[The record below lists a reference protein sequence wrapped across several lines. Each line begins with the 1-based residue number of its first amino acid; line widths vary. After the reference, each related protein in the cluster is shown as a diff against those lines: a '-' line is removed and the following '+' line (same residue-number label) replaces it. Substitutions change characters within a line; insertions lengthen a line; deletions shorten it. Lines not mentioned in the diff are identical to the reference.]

1 MIRVL
6 ANEREAYSEMSDG
19 LFHLVGK
26 RLVAMR
32 VAPYDAEDVLQE
44 LIEQYPDLLAG
55 AQMSPGDP
63 RRWLLIKREQSV
75 PDSEASTGRW
85 SVDHLFVDQD
95 AVPTLVEVKRSTDT
109 RIRREVV
116 GQMLDYAANG
126 VRYWPAAGLQ
136 AAFEATQTAA
146 GSNSAE
152 AIAELRDDAT
162 LSVEDFFAQ
171 VETNLRAGRLR
182 LVFVADV
189 IPDELLRIVEFLNG
203 QMSQTEV
210 YAVAVK
216 QYRADDDDDLIIAPR
231 LLGRTA
237 IVSAKSG
244 RGALGR
250 TREEALV
257 SSTAETRRLL
267 ELVTEFAQQQ
277 RLDLRETPVGLVLVY
292 PDHKWLATVYLD
304 PYNYLEVYIQ
314 ELRNH
319 GWNGDADSS
328 IAALQRI
335 TTKRLPPKHPAVP
348 AADVVAHW
356 EAVKAVLVGM
366 ADLYRTSQV

>member
-1 MIRVL
+1 
-6 ANEREAYSEMSDG
+6 MSDG

-75 PDSEASTGRW
+75 PDSEVSTGRW

-116 GQMLDYAANG
+116 GQMFDYAANG

-136 AAFEATQTAA
+136 AVFEATQTAA

-152 AIAELRDDAT
+152 AIAELRNDAT

-171 VETNLRAGRLR
+171 VEPNLRAGRLR

-203 QMSQTEV
+203 QMSQTEI
-210 YAVAVK
+210 YAVEVK
-216 QYRADDDDDLIIAPR
+216 QYRADGDDDLIIAPR

-237 IVSAKSG
+237 VVSAKSG

-257 SSTAETRRLL
+257 SSTADTRRLL
-267 ELVTEFAQQQ
+267 DLVTEFAQQQ

-292 PDHKWLATVYLD
+292 PDHK
-304 PYNYLEVYIQ
+304 
-314 ELRNH
+314 
-319 GWNGDADSS
+319 
-328 IAALQRI
+328 
-335 TTKRLPPKHPAVP
+335 
-348 AADVVAHW
+348 
-356 EAVKAVLVGM
+356 
-366 ADLYRTSQV
+366 

>member
-1 MIRVL
+1 
-6 ANEREAYSEMSDG
+6 MSDG
-19 LFHLVGK
+19 LFHLTDK

-63 RRWLLIKREQSV
+63 RRWLLVKREQAV
-75 PDSEASTGRW
+75 PDSEASTGRF

-109 RIRREVV
+109 RLRREVV

-136 AAFEATQTAA
+136 AAFEATQMAA
-146 GSNSAE
+146 GIDPAH
-152 AIAELRDDAT
+152 AIAEFRDDIT
-162 LSVEDFFAQ
+162 QSIEDFFAE

-203 QMSQTEV
+203 QMNQTEV
-210 YAVAVK
+210 FAVEVK
-216 QYRADDDDDLIIAPR
+216 QYRADGHDDLVIVPR

-237 IVSAKSG
+237 AASTKTVHSS
-244 RGALGR
+244 LGR
-250 TREEALV
+250 PREEVLA
-257 SSTAETRRLL
+257 SSTQDTKRLL
-267 ELVTEFAQQQ
+267 DLVTGLARENG
-277 RLDLRETPVGLVLVY
+277 LTLKETPVGLVLAAAERR
-292 PDHKWLATVYLD
+292 WLATVYLD
-304 PYNYLEVYIQ
+304 PYDYLEVYIQ
-314 ELRNH
+314 DLRNR
-319 GWNGDADSS
+319 GWDADADTA
-328 IAALQRI
+328 IAALQAT
-335 TTKRLPPKHPAVP
+335 TTKRLSAKHPAVP
-348 AADVVAHW
+348 TTDVVAHW
-356 EAVKAVLVGM
+356 QEVKSVLTGM
-366 ADLYRTSQV
+366 AGLHSSSSDVG